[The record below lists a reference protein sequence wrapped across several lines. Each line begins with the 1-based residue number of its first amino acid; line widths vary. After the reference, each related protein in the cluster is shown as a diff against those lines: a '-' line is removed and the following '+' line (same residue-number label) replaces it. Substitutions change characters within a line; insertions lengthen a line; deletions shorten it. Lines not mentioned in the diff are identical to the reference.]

1 MNAEQ
6 LFQSIKN
13 KKSFLCVG
21 LDSDLNKIPDPV
33 RSSGKPQFE
42 FNRSIIDAT
51 LPYTVAYKLNTAFY
65 EARGSEGWS
74 EMEETV
80 SYLRQS
86 DPSVFIIADA
96 KRGDI
101 GNTSEMYARAFFDRM
116 ECDAITLS
124 PYMGYD
130 VVDPFLKRK
139 GRWIILLAV
148 TSNRSAVDFQFLGLS
163 TNSTPLYEN
172 ILRIS
177 REWGTSDATMFV
189 AGATR
194 PEIISKVREYIPDHF
209 LLVPGIGAQ
218 GGSLEAVVEH
228 GMNSRCGL
236 LINSSR
242 GIIFA
247 DPSESFAET
256 ARSKALEIQQQME
269 ALLAQHKLI

>member
-1 MNAEQ
+1 MNSDQ
-6 LFQSIKN
+6 LYQSIRD

-21 LDSDLNKIPDPV
+21 LDSELEKIPAHLK
-33 RSSGKPQFE
+33 SSPQPQLD
-42 FNRSIIDAT
+42 FNRKIIDAT
-51 LPYTVAYKLNTAFY
+51 LPFAVAYKLNTAFY
-65 EARGSEGWS
+65 EARGADGWS
-74 EMEETV
+74 EMEQTIH
-80 SYLRQS
+80 YIRQS

-130 VVDPFLKRK
+130 VVDPFLKRD

-148 TSNRSAVDFQFLGLS
+148 TSNKSADDFQFLELS
-163 TNSTPLYEN
+163 ADGSTLYEN
-172 ILRIS
+172 ILRIAS
-177 REWGTSDATMFV
+177 DWGSFDRTMFV

-194 PEIISKVREYIPDHF
+194 PEIISRVREHIPDHF

-218 GGSLEAVVEH
+218 GGSLDAVAEH

-247 DPSESFAET
+247 GQSGSFAEE
-256 ARSKALEIQQQME
+256 AGAKAAEVQNQME
-269 ALLAQHKLI
+269 NLLRKHNLI

>member
-1 MNAEQ
+1 MNADQ
-6 LFQSIKN
+6 LFQSISK

-21 LDSDLNKIPDPV
+21 LDTDLNKIPDSLKPLE
-33 RSSGKPQFE
+33 KPQLE
-42 FNRSIIDAT
+42 FNRRIIDAT
-51 LPYTVAYKLNTAFY
+51 LPYTVAYKLNVAFY
-65 EARGSEGWS
+65 EARGAAGWQ

-80 SYLRQS
+80 QYLRQA
-86 DPSVFIIADA
+86 DPSVLIIADA

-124 PYMGYD
+124 PYMGFD
-130 VVDPFLKRK
+130 VVDPFLKREDK
-139 GRWIILLAV
+139 WIILLAV
-148 TSNRSAVDFQFLGLS
+148 TSNKSAEDFQFLGL
-163 TNSTPLYEN
+163 TNDGTPLYEN
-172 ILRIS
+172 ILRIA
-177 REWGTSDATMFV
+177 REWGSVNTTMFV

-194 PEIISKVREYIPDHF
+194 PEIISKVREYVPDHF
-209 LLVPGIGAQ
+209 LLVPGVGAQ

-247 DPSESFAET
+247 DSSESFADT
-256 ARSKALEIQQQME
+256 AGSKALEIQQKMGI
-269 ALLAQHKLI
+269 LLSQHNLL

>member
-1 MNAEQ
+1 MNADR

-21 LDSDLNKIPDPV
+21 LDSDLDKIPGPV
-33 RSSGKPQFE
+33 RSSLKPQLD

-51 LPYTVAYKLNTAFY
+51 VPYAVAYKLNTAFY
-65 EARGSEGWS
+65 EARGAAGWS

-80 SYLRQS
+80 QYLRQV
-86 DPSVFIIADA
+86 DPEVFVIADA

-116 ECDAITLS
+116 DCDAVTLS

-130 VVDPFLKRK
+130 VVDPFLKREGK
-139 GRWIILLAV
+139 WIILLAV
-148 TSNRSAVDFQFLGLS
+148 TSNNSAEDFQFLELS
-163 TNSTPLYEN
+163 GNGSALYEN
-172 ILRIS
+172 VLGIASGWGS
-177 REWGTSDATMFV
+177 RDTTMFV

-194 PEIISKVREYIPDHF
+194 PEIIAKVREYIPHHF

-218 GGSLEAVVEH
+218 GGSLEAVVEN

-236 LINSSR
+236 LVNSSR

-247 DPSESFAET
+247 DQTTSFAET
-256 ARSKALEIQQQME
+256 ARTKALEIQLQME
-269 ALLAQHKLI
+269 KQLRMHNLI

>member
-1 MNAEQ
+1 MNADQ
-6 LFQSIKN
+6 LFQAIKK

-21 LDSDLNKIPDPV
+21 LDSDLNKIPDSLKP
-33 RSSGKPQFE
+33 SEKPQFQ
-42 FNRSIIDAT
+42 FNRKIIDAT
-51 LPYTVAYKLNTAFY
+51 LPYTIAYKLNAAFY
-65 EARGSEGWS
+65 EARGADGWL

-80 SYLRQS
+80 HYLRQA

-130 VVDPFLKRK
+130 VADPFLKRDGK
-139 GRWIILLAV
+139 WIIVLAV
-148 TSNRSAVDFQFLGLS
+148 TSNKSAEDFQFLELS
-163 TNSTPLYEN
+163 TDGTPLYEN
-172 ILRIS
+172 ILRIA
-177 REWGTSDATMFV
+177 REWGSADTTMFV

-194 PEIISKVREYIPDHF
+194 AEVISRVREYVPDHF

-228 GMNSRCGL
+228 GINSRCGL

-242 GIIFA
+242 GIIFT
-247 DPSESFAET
+247 DRSDSFAD
-256 ARSKALEIQQQME
+256 AAKSKALEIQQEME
-269 ALLAQHKLI
+269 TLLARHKLI